1 MVRRAANGARSALR
15 WLPSQL
21 VFDSHCHLTD
31 GRFDEDRAAVLDA
44 ALQAGVTRIV
54 TVASDLEDA
63 RAAAEL
69 AENHADLPGSPPG
82 SPADLP
88 GSHAGPPGSRA
99 ALWSTAGIHPHE
111 VSDTDDADLAAVRE
125 LAATH
130 PRVVA
135 IGETGLDYFYEHSPR
150 ELQRRW
156 FEAQLEVAAD
166 LDLPVVIHTRE
177 AEDDTI
183 AVLRNAPESVLK
195 VLHCFTGSMKLL
207 EVGLEEGCYVSF
219 AGIITFSKFD
229 GQEAVRAVPE
239 DRLLAETDAPY
250 LAPVPR
256 RGKRNEPAFVAHV
269 VAALADIRGES
280 VGAVDEATAQ
290 NAERFYALSDHATND

>member
-1 MVRRAANGARSALR
+1 
-15 WLPSQL
+15 

-31 GRFDEDRAAVLDA
+31 SRFDEDRAAVLDA
-44 ALQAGVTRIV
+44 ASNVGLTRMV
-54 TVASDLEDA
+54 TVASNLDDA
-63 RAAAEL
+63 RAAADL
-69 AENHADLPGSPPG
+69 AAAHPG
-82 SPADLP
+82 
-88 GSHAGPPGSRA
+88 
-99 ALWSTAGIHPHE
+99 LWSTAGIHPHE
-111 VSDTDDADLAAVRE
+111 VSEAGAGDLALVKE

-130 PRVVA
+130 PEVVA
-135 IGETGLDYFYEHSPR
+135 IGETGLDYFYDHSPR

-156 FEAQLEVAAD
+156 FEAQVGVAAE
-166 LDLPVVIHTRE
+166 LDLPIVIHTRE

-183 AVLRNAPESVLK
+183 EVLRNAPKSVRK
-195 VLHCFTGSMKLL
+195 VLHCFTGSLKLL

-229 GQEAVRAVPE
+229 GQDAVRAVPG

-269 VAALADIRGES
+269 AAALADIRGEG
-280 VGAVDEATAQ
+280 VEEVAEATAQ
-290 NAERFYALSDHATND
+290 NAHRFYALQS

>member
-1 MVRRAANGARSALR
+1 M
-15 WLPSQL
+15 
-21 VFDSHCHLTD
+21 FDSHCHLTD

-44 ALQAGVTRIV
+44 AFQAGVTRIV
-54 TVASDLEDA
+54 TVASNLEDA
-63 RAAAEL
+63 RAAAKL
-69 AENHADLPGSPPG
+69 A
-82 SPADLP
+82 
-88 GSHAGPPGSRA
+88 GSHAELAGSHA

-111 VSDTDDADLAAVRE
+111 VSETEDADLAAVRE
-125 LAATH
+125 LAATD

-135 IGETGLDYFYEHSPR
+135 IGETGLDYFYDHSPR

-156 FEAQLEVAAD
+156 FEAQLEVAAE
-166 LDLPVVIHTRE
+166 LDLPIVIHTRE

-195 VLHCFTGSMKLL
+195 VLHCFTGNMKLL

-219 AGIITFSKFD
+219 AGIVTFSKFD
-229 GQEAVRAVPE
+229 GQEVVRAVPE

-256 RGKRNEPAFVAHV
+256 RGKRNEPAFVTHV

-280 VGAVDEATAQ
+280 VGAVAEATAR
-290 NAERFYALSDHATND
+290 NAVRCYALGEHAAND

>member
-1 MVRRAANGARSALR
+1 M
-15 WLPSQL
+15 
-21 VFDSHCHLTD
+21 
-31 GRFDEDRAAVLDA
+31 
-44 ALQAGVTRIV
+44 V

-63 RAAAEL
+63 RAAADL
-69 AENHADLPGSPPG
+69 AGGHP
-82 SPADLP
+82 
-88 GSHAGPPGSRA
+88 

-111 VSDTDDADLAAVRE
+111 VSEAGDADLDGVRE
-125 LAATH
+125 LAATR
-130 PRVVA
+130 PEVVA
-135 IGETGLDYFYEHSPR
+135 IGETGLDYFYDHSPR

-156 FEAQLEVAAD
+156 FEAHLEIAAD

-183 AVLRNAPESVLK
+183 AVLRNAPESVRK

-207 EVGLEEGCYVSF
+207 EVGLAEGCSVSF

-229 GQEAVRAVPE
+229 GLDAVRAVPD

-256 RGKRNEPAFVAHV
+256 RGKRNEPAFIAHV
-269 VAALADIRGES
+269 VAALADIRGEK
-280 VGAVDEATAQ
+280 VEAVAEATAE
-290 NAERFYALSDHATND
+290 NAERFYALRS

>member
-1 MVRRAANGARSALR
+1 
-15 WLPSQL
+15 

-82 SPADLP
+82 SPAALP

-256 RGKRNEPAFVAHV
+256 RGKRNEPAFVTHV

-280 VGAVDEATAQ
+280 VGAVAEATAQ
-290 NAERFYALSDHATND
+290 NAERFYALSDHAAND

>member
-1 MVRRAANGARSALR
+1 M
-15 WLPSQL
+15 
-21 VFDSHCHLTD
+21 FDSHCHLTD

-44 ALQAGVTRIV
+44 ALKAGVTRMV

-69 AENHADLPGSPPG
+69 AKGNS
-82 SPADLP
+82 
-88 GSHAGPPGSRA
+88 
-99 ALWSTAGIHPHE
+99 ALWSTAGVHPHA
-111 VSDTDDADLAAVRE
+111 VSEAADADLEGVQE
-125 LAATH
+125 LAASYCE
-130 PRVVA
+130 VVA
-135 IGETGLDYFYEHSPR
+135 IGETGLDYFYDHSPR
-150 ELQRRW
+150 GLQRRW
-156 FEAQLEVAAD
+156 FEAQLEVAAA
-166 LDLPVVIHTRE
+166 LDLPIVIHTRE

-183 AVLRNAPESVLK
+183 AVLRNAPKSVRK

-229 GQEAVRAVPE
+229 GQAVVRAVPE

-256 RGKRNEPAFVAHV
+256 RGKRNEPAFVTHV
-269 VAALADIRGES
+269 VAALAEIRGES
-280 VGAVDEATAQ
+280 VGAVAEATEE
-290 NAERFYALSDHATND
+290 NAERFYALGS